1 MMILKYPVLLQN
13 QNQKMAINVSN
24 AIQLWQDSIRHSGFN
39 LKGQGFTKQT
49 MDKEL
54 EVAGKFDQMNKVVEE
69 LLKGNTPTNIARSL
83 ELTRV
88 QVENHIKT
96 WKEMV
101 HDNTAIRE
109 RAKEALAGADEH
121 YNMLI
126 KEAWRTLEQADAQ
139 DALAIKT
146 QSLKLIADIEGKR
159 IEMLNKAGVLE
170 NSDIGDQILESEKKQ
185 QILVDILRDV
195 TANCDHCKWEVA
207 KRLQEVTGQV
217 EAVQVD

>member
-1 MMILKYPVLLQN
+1 
-13 QNQKMAINVSN
+13 
-24 AIQLWQDSIRHSGFN
+24 
-39 LKGQGFTKQT
+39 

-69 LLKGNTPTNIARSL
+69 LLKGNTPTSIARSL

-101 HDNTAIRE
+101 HDNSAIRE

-121 YNMLI
+121 YSMLI

-139 DALAIKT
+139 DALPVKT
-146 QSLKLIADIEGKR
+146 QALKLIADIEGKR

-207 KRLQEVTGQV
+207 KRLQDVTGQV
-217 EAVQVD
+217 EAVRVD